1 MNTRT
6 CCAVIL
12 PGILFA
18 VLSTTASAQTS
29 EKTVRLSTGLE
40 YSSGEYGGTETI
52 EDLYVPVI
60 GGVNYGRI
68 SFEITVPY
76 LRVTAPAGTTITEPG
91 GEPVA
96 GSGETTTESGLGDII
111 VGATLYDVFYSS
123 DHDIALDLTG
133 KIKFGTADEEKGL
146 GTGEQDY
153 TLRADLYKFFE
164 QFTLMGSAG
173 YKFRGD
179 PADQDLENVFLGSIG
194 GVFAL
199 NDKSRFGVIYDYR
212 ESALLDGDAVSEV
225 SAFLSR
231 NLNDSWWLQFYA
243 FTGFSDS
250 SPDWGGGVLVSVN

>member
-1 MNTRT
+1 MNTRA
-6 CCAVIL
+6 CCAVVL
-12 PGILFA
+12 AGFLFA
-18 VLSTTASAQTS
+18 ILSSNASAQT
-29 EKTVRLSTGLE
+29 TDDNVRLSTGVE

-60 GGVNYGRI
+60 GSVNLGRI
-68 SFEITVPY
+68 SFELTVPY
-76 LRVTAPAGTTITEPG
+76 LTVTAPAGTTITEPG
-91 GEPVA
+91 GEPVS
-96 GSGETTTESGLGDII
+96 GSGATTTESGLGDII
-111 VGATLYDVFYSS
+111 AAATLYDVFYHS
-123 DHDIALDLTG
+123 DYAIALDLTG
-133 KIKFGTADEEKGL
+133 KIKFGTADKDKGL

-153 TLRADLYKFFE
+153 TLRADLYKFFD

-194 GVFAL
+194 GVFAP

-212 ESALLDGDAVSEV
+212 ESALLDGDAISEV

-231 NLNDSWWLQFYA
+231 NLNDSWGLQFYA
-243 FTGFSDS
+243 FTGFSAS

>member
-6 CCAVIL
+6 ISAIIL
-12 PGILFA
+12 PAMLFA
-18 VLSTTASAQTS
+18 VLSTAASAQTS
-29 EKTVRLSTGLE
+29 DKTLRLSTGLE
-40 YSSGEYGGTETI
+40 YSSGTYGGTETI
-52 EDLYVPVI
+52 EDLYIPVI
-60 GGVNYGRI
+60 GSVNHGRI
-68 SFEITVPY
+68 SFELTVPY
-76 LRVTAPAGTTITEPG
+76 LSVTAPAGTTITEPG
-91 GEPVA
+91 GEPLS
-96 GSGETTTESGLGDII
+96 GSGPTSTESGLGDI
-111 VGATLYDVFYSS
+111 VAGATLYDVFYSS
-123 DHDIALDLTG
+123 DFGIALDVTG

-179 PADQDLENVFLGSIG
+179 PADQDLENVLLGSIG
-194 GVFAL
+194 GVFAPT
-199 NDKSRFGVIYDYR
+199 DKSRVGLIYDYR
-212 ESALLDGDAVSEV
+212 ESALPDGDAVSEV

-231 NLNDSWWLQFYA
+231 NLNDTWRLQFYA